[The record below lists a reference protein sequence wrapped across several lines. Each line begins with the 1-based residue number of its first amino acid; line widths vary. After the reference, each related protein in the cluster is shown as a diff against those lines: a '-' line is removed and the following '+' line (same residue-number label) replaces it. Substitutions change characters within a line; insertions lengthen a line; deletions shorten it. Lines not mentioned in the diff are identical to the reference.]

1 VTEEARA
8 AILAVRRLLPRLD
21 ERPGVDE
28 TSVWVS
34 DERRGGD
41 VTEVSEVRTDA
52 VEHYLASMA
61 AHDWD
66 GLAATVADE
75 GLTRDGPFCDR
86 VTGKQRYVEFLRGVI
101 TSLDG
106 YRLQV
111 QRVSH
116 VSNRVSFVELSET
129 FGVNGV
135 ATTYPECILFERND
149 DGLISH
155 VSVFMKQPGAE
166 GPVKGARAS

>member
-1 VTEEARA
+1 VTDMNATRA
-8 AILAVRRLLPRLD
+8 
-21 ERPGVDE
+21 
-28 TSVWVS
+28 
-34 DERRGGD
+34 
-41 VTEVSEVRTDA
+41 DA
-52 VEHYLASMA
+52 VEGYLACMA

-66 GLAATVADE
+66 GLAATIAE

-86 VTGKQRYVEFLRGVI
+86 VEGKQRYVDFLRGVI

-129 FGVNGV
+129 FGVDGV
-135 ATTYPECILFERND
+135 PTTYPECILFERDD

-155 VSVFMKQPGAE
+155 VSVFVKQPGGE
-166 GPVKGARAS
+166 GPVAGARAG